1 MNEIFENKIFKYLPI
16 VLIFLLAFILRFYNL
31 NGEDFWTDEMFAY
44 WTTDPNI
51 SFKDT
56 VVRTLSS
63 NFNSLFDFLLKSF
76 HTVFG
81 YNVHTSR
88 YFVLFFS
95 LVSLI
100 LFAYLLDNTSS
111 YKSLIFGFF
120 LLSINIFHIKYSQ
133 ELRSYIITF
142 LLALIFIILNFKN
155 GKIENN
161 LSYKKILT
169 ITFLSI
175 LMVLNHSFSILILL
189 SLILFKL
196 LSFFKTKKITIKE
209 VFLIISLSIV
219 ILLYLFVYL
228 PININYSEYFETS
241 LAPHWIKPTD
251 LSFFTNFYFSS
262 FFGSRILGLIYLLSL
277 IYLIFKNRNKIFFEL
292 NIFTFFVILILLS
305 YFLPVVYGYIF
316 APVLTSRYVIFL
328 LIPIIFII
336 SHFIFLDKNKFIKI
350 SLIFLIVVVTSFNHV
365 LYENSFKQFY
375 KEVYPTKPQIK
386 RSLEIINKSNTNIY
400 SIKKF
405 EAKEK
410 NLNEVYKN
418 YIKNYIKKLNFD
430 LINLDDRNDYNNI
443 NSFWIIY
450 ISDVRSNTF
459 EKPKKLDNVFK
470 IEKIIE
476 LNSLS
481 LIKLKKSY

>member
-1 MNEIFENKIFKYLPI
+1 MNDIFEKKIFKYLPI
-16 VLIFLLAFILRFYNL
+16 LIIFLIAFIIRFYNL
-31 NGEDFWTDEMFAY
+31 NSEDFWTDEMFAY

-56 VVRTLSS
+56 IVRTLSS

-76 HTVFG
+76 HIIFG
-81 YNVHTSR
+81 YDVHTSR

-100 LFAYLLDNTSS
+100 LFAYLLNNTSG

-142 LLALIFIILNFKN
+142 VLALIFIILNFKK

-161 LSYKKILT
+161 ISYKKIFT

-196 LSFFKTKKITIKE
+196 IFFFKIKKIVVKE
-209 VFLIISLSIV
+209 VFLITSLSVV
-219 ILLYLFVYL
+219 IFLYLFIYL
-228 PININYSEYFETS
+228 PININYSEYFEAS

-251 LSFFTNFYFSS
+251 LGFFTNFYFSS
-262 FFGSRILGLIYLLSL
+262 FFGSRILGLIYLISL
-277 IYLIFKNRNKIFFEL
+277 IYLICKNRIKIFFEL
-292 NIFTFFVILILLS
+292 NIFTFFVILIFLS
-305 YFLPVVYGYIF
+305 YFLPVVYGFIF

-336 SHFIFLDKNKFIKI
+336 SHFIFLDENKFIKI
-350 SLIFLIVVVTSFNHV
+350 LLIFLIVVVTSFNHL

-375 KEVYPTKPQIK
+375 KEIYPTKPQIK
-386 RSLEIINKSNTNIY
+386 RSLEIINKSNTKVY

-418 YIKNYIKKLNFD
+418 YIENYVKKLNFD
-430 LINLDDRNDYNNI
+430 LINLNDENDYNNI
-443 NSFWIIY
+443 ESFWIIY

-459 EKPKKLDNVFK
+459 EKSEKLNNIFK

-481 LIKLKKSY
+481 LIKLKKFN